1 MDRIIELA
9 SNATIS
15 LNLLIAEVNKLN
27 DVYQQNRI
35 VQEKLW
41 EFQQSYKELVQEITR
56 CVGTCPP

>member
-27 DVYQQNRI
+27 DVYLQNRI
-35 VQEKLW
+35 IQEKMW
-41 EFQQSYKELVQEITR
+41 EFKQSYKELIQEITR
-56 CVGTCPP
+56 CMGT

>member
-9 SNATIS
+9 SNTTIS

-35 VQEKLW
+35 IQTKLW
-41 EFQQSYKELVQEITR
+41 EFQQSYKELVNEIIR
-56 CVGTCPP
+56 CVGT